1 MLDRVSSL
9 LAHLDVGRLSPQHRP
24 VAENF
29 MKGLL
34 AALYS
39 VIVHNKCFVCIYGYA
54 EVME

>member
-9 LAHLDVGRLSPQHRP
+9 LAHLDVGRLSPQHRT